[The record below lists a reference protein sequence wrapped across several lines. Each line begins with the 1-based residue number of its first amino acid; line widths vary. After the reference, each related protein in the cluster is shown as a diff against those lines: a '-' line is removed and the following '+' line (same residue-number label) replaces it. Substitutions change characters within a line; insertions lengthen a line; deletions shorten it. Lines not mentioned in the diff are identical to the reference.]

1 MVTVGIS
8 LAIAIP
14 SIIIAMA
21 IGPMAEFTKKIGR
34 ILGHW
39 GIEVLWRVLIII
51 IVLIGIALGIA
62 LIPIAIG
69 LIIAAG
75 GIALAAFVSYI
86 VAVIIFYICRW
97 IWKCTPRHRRHE
109 AQKQRERLDPEVAA
123 RSEEPQNEVHNDN
136 RNGEGEESKVDEKG
150 TSSEGEV
157 VRELL

>member
-1 MVTVGIS
+1 
-8 LAIAIP
+8 
-14 SIIIAMA
+14 MA
-21 IGPMAEFTKKIGR
+21 IGPMADFTKKIGR

-69 LIIAAG
+69 LI
-75 GIALAAFVSYI
+75 IALAAFVSYI

-150 TSSEGEV
+150 TSGEGEV